1 MARALCS
8 SSMAAKRKY
17 GLVIYGA
24 TGTTGRACC
33 DYMSTRGGGVAYAIA
48 GRNASALQQLAKSIT
63 PSPDVIVAD
72 AFDLPALQKMAR
84 QTRVVLST
92 AGPFA
97 TLGEGVLNACVAE
110 STSYCDITGEIP
122 WVSSMRRKFHKEAS
136 AKKIRVVSCVGYD
149 SIPSDIGV
157 FAANRLLVD
166 GDHGPAVRATSF
178 HTTSGVLP
186 RGTLNTIFAS
196 IVGDGRKKKKK
207 AAQESLSGGDSATRS
222 EGMVPKSEK
231 KAMRAS
237 LGGLATALLPMWSS
251 EAKCFTPVGF
261 MATVNTPVIHA
272 SASALGY
279 SGLLYRER
287 MSVRGLRREAG
298 CFPWCYGLVS
308 TLTSTMVYAVVVPVI
323 LTLALLSKVPVLGP
337 CVHSFAS
344 RTLTQSPSTGK
355 ANAIGGHTTVVVYGV
370 AASGATSRVAMRA
383 KADPGVQLTALLS
396 CEAAVLLADAKGL
409 APRYG
414 FQTPASAFGDAII
427 APIVAA
433 GIKWEESVDG
443 AKAQ

>member
-1 MARALCS
+1 MPARE
-8 SSMAAKRKY
+8 Y
-17 GLVIYGA
+17 GLIIYGA

-33 DYMSTRGGGVAYAIA
+33 DYLSSRGSGIAYAIA
-48 GRNASALQQLAKSIT
+48 GRNASALQQLAAT
-63 PSPDVIVAD
+63 YANPPDVIVAD
-72 AFDLPALQKMAR
+72 AFDAPALRGMAK

-97 TLGEGVLNACVAE
+97 TLGEGVLSACVAE

-122 WVSSMRRKFHKEAS
+122 WVSSMRRKFHADAS

-166 GDHGPAVRATSF
+166 SGHGPAVRATSF

-196 IVGDGRKKKKK
+196 IVGRKTTTTKKK
-207 AAQESLSGGDSATRS
+207 ATEAISRGGASAAQS
-222 EGMVPKSEK
+222 EGMVPKIEK

-251 EAKCFTPVGF
+251 EAQCFTPVGF
-261 MATVNTPVIHA
+261 MATVNTPVVHA

-279 SGLLYRER
+279 GGLLYRER
-287 MSVRGLRREAG
+287 MSVRGLRREAA
-298 CFPWCYGLVS
+298 CFPSCYGLVS
-308 TLTSTMVYAVVVPVI
+308 TVLSTLVYAVVAPLI
-323 LTLALLSKVPVLGP
+323 LTLSLMTKVPCLGTR
-337 CVHSFAS
+337 VHSFAS
-344 RTLTQSPSTGK
+344 RALTQSPSTGK
-355 ANAIGGHTTVVVYGV
+355 ASAIGGRTTVVVYGV
-370 AASGATSRVAMRA
+370 AANGATSRVAMRA
-383 KADPGVQLTALLS
+383 KADPGVELTALLS
-396 CEAAVLLADAKGL
+396 CEAALLLADAEDL

-414 FQTPASAFGDAII
+414 FQTPASAFGDSII
-427 APIVAA
+427 APLLAA
-433 GIKWEESVDG
+433 GVKWEEKVERS
-443 AKAQ
+443 KAR